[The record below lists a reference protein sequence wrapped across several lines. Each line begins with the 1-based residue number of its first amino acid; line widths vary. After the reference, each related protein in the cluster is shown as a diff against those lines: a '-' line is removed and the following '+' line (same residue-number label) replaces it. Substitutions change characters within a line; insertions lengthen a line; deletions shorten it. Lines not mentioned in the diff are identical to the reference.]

1 MTYESKLILNANPKN
16 WHFVAERFFLT
27 SIYLFDPNLKHMS
40 QTIKASIVGTGFIG
54 PAHLEALRRIPNV
67 EVVALVEVN
76 QALADEKAKQLGI
89 PRAYV
94 FADMLKQDDIDVVH
108 ICTPNF
114 LHYSQAKAVLEAEK
128 HVICEKPLAISLEE
142 AEDLVNIAKTTGL
155 VNAVHFNL
163 RYYPM
168 VRQMKVMREKGELG
182 EVYSIMGSYLQDWL
196 FLQTDYNWR
205 LEPDKSGDSRAIADI
220 GSHLLD
226 ITEYVTGLKITQVMA
241 DFSTVHKTRLKPLK
255 AIETYSGKMLTP
267 ADYQEVPINT
277 EDHATVLLRF
287 DNGSKGSI
295 TVSQVNAGRKNR
307 LNIEIA
313 GSVAAFEFNSERP
326 NELWIGKRE
335 KANEQ
340 LMKDPSL
347 VHREVSSLVSF
358 PGGHNEGFPDTSKQL
373 FKEVYAAIAAGKQPE
388 HPSYPTFADGW
399 RELLI
404 GERIVESN
412 KKQAWVTI

>member
-1 MTYESKLILNANPKN
+1 
-16 WHFVAERFFLT
+16 
-27 SIYLFDPNLKHMS
+27 MS
-40 QTIKASIVGTGFIG
+40 QTIKAAIVGTGFIG

-76 QALADEKAKQLGI
+76 QELADEKAKQLGI

-128 HVICEKPLAISLEE
+128 HVVCEKPLAISLQE
-142 AEDLVNIAKTTGL
+142 AEDLVKIAKTTGL

-226 ITEYVTGLKITQVMA
+226 ITEYVTGLKITAVMA

-267 ADYQEVPINT
+267 EDYQEVPINT

-313 GSVAAFEFNSERP
+313 GSVSAFEFNSERP

-335 KANEQ
+335 KANEH

-373 FKEVYAAIAAGKQPE
+373 FKEVYAAVAVGKQPE
-388 HPSYPTFADGW
+388 QPTFPTFADGL

>member
-1 MTYESKLILNANPKN
+1 MKKINA
-16 WHFVAERFFLT
+16 A
-27 SIYLFDPNLKHMS
+27 
-40 QTIKASIVGTGFIG
+40 IVGTGFIG
-54 PAHLEALRRIPNV
+54 PAHLEALRRIPTI
-67 EVVALVEVN
+67 EVTSLVEVN
-76 QALADEKAKQLGI
+76 QELADQKAALLGI
-89 PRAYV
+89 ENAYT
-94 FADMLKQDDIDVVH
+94 FEAMLKDERIDVVH

-114 LHYSQAKAVLEAEK
+114 LHFRQAKAVLEAGK
-128 HVICEKPLAISLEE
+128 HVVCEKPLAVKIDE
-142 AEDLVNIAKTTGL
+142 AEELVRLAAQKGL

-168 VRQMKVMREKGELG
+168 VRQMKTMRERGELG
-182 EVYSIMGSYLQDWL
+182 EVYAVMGSYLQDWL

-226 ITEYVTGLKITQVMA
+226 ITEYVTGLKITEVLA

-255 AIETYSGKMLTP
+255 DIETYSGKMLSMD
-267 ADYQEVPINT
+267 DYQEVPINT

-313 GSVAAFEFNSERP
+313 GSKSNFEFNSERP

-335 KANEQ
+335 TANSQ
-340 LMKDPSL
+340 LMKDPAL
-347 VHREVSSLVSF
+347 VHPEASALVSF
-358 PGGHNEGFPDTSKQL
+358 PGGHNEGFPDTSKQM
-373 FKEVYAAIAAGKQPE
+373 FKEVYAAIREGKQPE
-388 HPSYPTFADGW
+388 KANFPTFADGL
-399 RELLI
+399 RELII
-404 GERIVESN
+404 GERIIESN
-412 KKQAWVTI
+412 KKQAWVKI

>member
-1 MTYESKLILNANPKN
+1 
-16 WHFVAERFFLT
+16 
-27 SIYLFDPNLKHMS
+27 MS
-40 QTIKASIVGTGFIG
+40 QTVKAAIVGTGFIG

-76 QALADEKAKQLGI
+76 QALADEKAKVLGI
-89 PRAYV
+89 PNAYT
-94 FADMLKQDDIDVVH
+94 FEAMLQQPEIDVVH

-114 LHYSQAKAVLEAEK
+114 LHYPQAKAVLEAGK
-128 HVICEKPLAISLEE
+128 HVICEKPLAVKIDE
-142 AEDLVNIAKTTGL
+142 AEELVKIAKEKGL

-168 VRQMKVMREKGELG
+168 VRQMKTMREKGELG
-182 EVYSIMGSYLQDWL
+182 EVYSVMGSYLQDWL

-226 ITEYVTGLKITQVMA
+226 ITEYVTGLKITEVMA

-255 AIETYSGKMLTP
+255 AIETYSGDKLDMS
-267 ADYQEVPINT
+267 DYQEVPINT

-307 LNIEIA
+307 LNVEIA
-313 GSVAAFEFNSERP
+313 GSKSNFEFNSEKP

-335 KANEQ
+335 TANSV
-340 LMKDPSL
+340 LMKDPGL
-347 VHREVSSLVSF
+347 FHPEAAALISF
-358 PGGHNEGFPDTSKQL
+358 PGGHNEGFPDTSKQM
-373 FKEVYAAIAAGKQPE
+373 FKEVYAAVREGKQPE
-388 HPSYPTFADGW
+388 KASFPTFADGL
-399 RELLI
+399 RELII

-412 KKQAWVTI
+412 KKQAWVKI

>member
-1 MTYESKLILNANPKN
+1 MKKINA
-16 WHFVAERFFLT
+16 A
-27 SIYLFDPNLKHMS
+27 
-40 QTIKASIVGTGFIG
+40 IVGTGFIG

-67 EVVALVEVN
+67 EVIALVEVN
-76 QALADEKAKQLGI
+76 QALADEKAKILGI
-89 PRAYV
+89 PNAYT
-94 FADMLKQDDIDVVH
+94 FDEMLKQSAIDVVH

-114 LHYSQAKAVLEAEK
+114 LHFSQAKAVLLAGK
-128 HVICEKPLAISLEE
+128 HVICEKPLAVKIEE
-142 AEDLVNIAKTTGL
+142 AEELVKIASEKGL

-168 VRQMKVMREKGELG
+168 VRQMKTMREKGELG
-182 EVYSIMGSYLQDWL
+182 DVYSVMGSYLQDWL

-226 ITEYVTGLKITQVMA
+226 ITEYVTGLQITEVMA

-255 AIETYSGKMLTP
+255 PIETYSGKSLDMS
-267 ADYQEVPINT
+267 DYQEVPINT
-277 EDHATVLLRF
+277 EDHATVMLRF

-295 TVSQVNAGRKNR
+295 TVSQVSAGRKNR

-313 GSVAAFEFNSERP
+313 GSKSNFEFNSERP

-335 KANEQ
+335 KANES

-347 VHREVSSLVSF
+347 LHPQASALVSF
-358 PGGHNEGFPDTSKQL
+358 PGGHNEGFPDTSKQM
-373 FKEVYAAIAAGKQPE
+373 FKEVYAAVLEGKQPE
-388 HPSYPTFADGW
+388 NPSYPSFASGL
-399 RELLI
+399 RELII
-404 GERIVESN
+404 GERIIESHKN
-412 KKQAWVTI
+412 QAWVKI

>member
-1 MTYESKLILNANPKN
+1 MKKIK
-16 WHFVAERFFLT
+16 VAV
-27 SIYLFDPNLKHMS
+27 
-40 QTIKASIVGTGFIG
+40 VGTGFIG
-54 PAHLEALRRIPNV
+54 PAHIEALRRIPNV
-67 EVVALVEVN
+67 EVTALVEVT
-76 QALADEKAKQLGI
+76 QELADQKAELLGI
-89 PRAYV
+89 PKAML
-94 FADMLKQDDIDVVH
+94 FEDMLKDSSIHSVH

-114 LHYSQAKAVLEAEK
+114 LHFKQSKAVLEAGK
-128 HVICEKPLAISLEE
+128 HVICEKPLATKLDE
-142 AEDLVNIAKTTGL
+142 AEELVALAKEKGL

-168 VRQMKVMREKGELG
+168 VRQMKTMRESGELG
-182 EVYSIMGSYLQDWL
+182 DIYSIMGSYLQDWL

-226 ITEYVTGLKITQVMA
+226 LTEYVTGLKITAVMA

-255 AIETYSGKMLTP
+255 AIETYSGKMLQP
-267 ADYQEVPINT
+267 SDYQEVPINT
-277 EDHATVLLRF
+277 EDHASVLLKF
-287 DNGSKGSI
+287 DNGNKGSV

-313 GSVAAFEFNSERP
+313 GSKANFEWCSEKP

-335 KANEQ
+335 TANQ
-340 LMKDPSL
+340 HLMKDPSL
-347 VHREVSSLVSF
+347 FSTEAAKLISF
-358 PGGHNEGFPDTSKQL
+358 PGGHNEGFPDTSKQM
-373 FKEVYAAIAAGKQPE
+373 FKEVYTAIDSGKQPDN
-388 HPSYPTFADGW
+388 PSYPTFEDGY

-404 GERIVESN
+404 CERIIESH

>member
-1 MTYESKLILNANPKN
+1 
-16 WHFVAERFFLT
+16 
-27 SIYLFDPNLKHMS
+27 MS
-40 QTIKASIVGTGFIG
+40 QIIRAAIVGTGFIG
-54 PAHLEALRRIPNV
+54 PAHLEALRRLPNV
-67 EVVALVEVN
+67 EVVALCEVT
-76 QALADEKAKQLGI
+76 QELANEKAKALGI

-94 FADMLKQDDIDVVH
+94 FEEMLKQDDIDVVH

-114 LHYSQAKAVLEAEK
+114 LHYSQAKAVLEADK
-128 HVICEKPLAISLEE
+128 HVICEKPLAVKIHE
-142 AEDLVNIAKTTGL
+142 AEDLVKIASATGL

-168 VRQMKVMREKGELG
+168 VRQMKTMREKGELG
-182 EVYSIMGSYLQDWL
+182 EVYSVMGSYLQDWL
-196 FLQTDYNWR
+196 YLNTDYNWR

-226 ITEYVTGLKITQVMA
+226 ITEYVTGLKITEVMA

-255 AIETYSGKMLTP
+255 AIETYSGKMLE
-267 ADYQEVPINT
+267 ASDYAEVPINT

-287 DNGSKGSI
+287 DNGSKGSV
-295 TVSQVNAGRKNR
+295 TVSQVSAGRKNR
-307 LNIEIA
+307 LNIEIS
-313 GSVAAFEFNSERP
+313 GSKSNFEFNSERP

-347 VHREVSSLVSF
+347 FHPEASALISF
-358 PGGHNEGFPDTSKQL
+358 PGGHNEGFPDTSKQM
-373 FKEVYAAIAAGKQPE
+373 FKEVYAAVATGKQPE
-388 HPSYPTFADGW
+388 NPSYPTFASGL
-399 RELLI
+399 RELII

>member
-1 MTYESKLILNANPKN
+1 
-16 WHFVAERFFLT
+16 
-27 SIYLFDPNLKHMS
+27 MS
-40 QTIKASIVGTGFIG
+40 QPIKVAIVGTGFIG
-54 PAHLEALRRIPNV
+54 PAHLEALRRIPHV
-67 EVVALVEVN
+67 EVVALVEIT
-76 QALADEKAKQLGI
+76 QELANEKAKQLGI
-89 PRAYV
+89 PRAYL
-94 FADMLKQDDIDVVH
+94 FQDMLHQADIDVVH

-114 LHYSQAKAVLEAEK
+114 LHYSQAKAVMEAEK
-128 HVICEKPLAISLEE
+128 HVICEKPLALTIEE
-142 AEDLVNIAKTTGL
+142 AEDLVRIAKATGL

-182 EVYSIMGSYLQDWL
+182 KVYSIMGSYLQDWL

-226 ITEYVTGLKITQVMA
+226 ITEYVTGLKITEVFA

-255 AIETYSGKMLTP
+255 PIETYSGKMLTP
-267 ADYQEVPINT
+267 SDYQEVPINT

-287 DNGSKGSI
+287 DNGAKGSI

-313 GSVAAFEFNSERP
+313 GSEAAFEFNSERP

-335 KANEQ
+335 KANEH
-340 LMKDPSL
+340 LLKDPSL
-347 VHREVSSLVSF
+347 VHKEVSSLVSF
-358 PGGHNEGFPDTSKQL
+358 PGGHNEGFPDTSKQM
-373 FKEVYAAIAAGKQPE
+373 FKEVYAAISSGKQPDK
-388 HPSYPTFADGW
+388 PSYPTFADGC

-412 KKQAWVTI
+412 KKQAWVKI

>member
-1 MTYESKLILNANPKN
+1 MSFC
-16 WHFVAERFFLT
+16 WAEIFSNFD
-27 SIYLFDPNLKHMS
+27 YLFYPNLKQMS
-40 QTIKASIVGTGFIG
+40 QTIKAAIVGTGFIG

-128 HVICEKPLAISLEE
+128 HVICEKPLAISLQE
-142 AEDLVNIAKTTGL
+142 AEDLVKIAKTTGL

-313 GSVAAFEFNSERP
+313 GSVSAFEFNSERP

-388 HPSYPTFADGW
+388 HPTFPTFADGW

-412 KKQAWVTI
+412 KKQAWVNI

>member
-1 MTYESKLILNANPKN
+1 
-16 WHFVAERFFLT
+16 
-27 SIYLFDPNLKHMS
+27 MS
-40 QTIKASIVGTGFIG
+40 QTIKAAIVGTGFIG

-76 QALADEKAKQLGI
+76 QELADEKAKQLGI

-94 FADMLKQDDIDVVH
+94 FADMLNQADIDVVH

-114 LHYSQAKAVLEAEK
+114 LHYSQAKAVLEAKK
-128 HVICEKPLAISLEE
+128 HVICEKPLAISLAE
-142 AEDLVNIAKTTGL
+142 AEDLVKIAKTSGL

-226 ITEYVTGLKITQVMA
+226 ITEYVTGLRITQVLA

-313 GSVAAFEFNSERP
+313 GSVSAVEFNSERP

-373 FKEVYAAIAAGKQPE
+373 FKEVYAAILAGKQPE

>member
-1 MTYESKLILNANPKN
+1 MKKINA
-16 WHFVAERFFLT
+16 A
-27 SIYLFDPNLKHMS
+27 
-40 QTIKASIVGTGFIG
+40 IVGTGFIG

-67 EVVALVEVN
+67 EVIALVEVN
-76 QALADEKAKQLGI
+76 QALADEKAGILGI
-89 PRAYV
+89 PNAYT
-94 FADMLKQDDIDVVH
+94 FDEMLKQSEIDVVH

-114 LHYSQAKAVLEAEK
+114 LHFSQAKAVLLAGK
-128 HVICEKPLAISLEE
+128 HVICEKPLAVKIEE
-142 AEDLVNIAKTTGL
+142 AEELVKIAAEKGL

-168 VRQMKVMREKGELG
+168 VRQMKTMREKGELG

-226 ITEYVTGLKITQVMA
+226 ITEYVTGLKITEVMA

-255 AIETYSGKMLTP
+255 AIETYSGKMLDMS
-267 ADYQEVPINT
+267 DYQEVPINT
-277 EDHATVLLRF
+277 EDHASVLLRF
-287 DNGSKGSI
+287 NNGSKGSI
-295 TVSQVNAGRKNR
+295 TVSQVSAGRKNR
-307 LNIEIA
+307 LNIEIS
-313 GSVAAFEFNSERP
+313 GSKSNFEFNSERP

-335 KANEQ
+335 KANEN

-347 VHREVSSLVSF
+347 LYPEATALVSF
-358 PGGHNEGFPDTSKQL
+358 PGGHNEGFPDTSKQM
-373 FKEVYAAIAAGKQPE
+373 FKEVYAAVIEGKQPE
-388 HPSYPTFADGW
+388 NPSYPTFASGL
-399 RELLI
+399 REMII

-412 KKQAWVTI
+412 KKQAWVKI